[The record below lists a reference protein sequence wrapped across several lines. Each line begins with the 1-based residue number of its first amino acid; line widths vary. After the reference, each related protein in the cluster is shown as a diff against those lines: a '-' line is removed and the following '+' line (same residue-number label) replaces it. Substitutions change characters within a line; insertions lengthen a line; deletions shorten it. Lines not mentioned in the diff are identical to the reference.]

1 MRVFQFLISTL
12 FVVLVS
18 IQPAFAKE
26 FSGVIIALPFSAE
39 KGASEKDVNSSIE
52 QLMKTIRSQP
62 GLLED
67 KLLVNTNHADRK
79 SFVHVMKWNRLVL
92 AWRGHGDE
100 KRVRLRKLNGLYG
113 PSAHRFLASCCRL
126 LRCPMRHGKVL

>member
-1 MRVFQFLISTL
+1 MRIFQFLFTAL
-12 FVVLVS
+12 FVGLVS
-18 IQPAFAKE
+18 IQPVSAKE
-26 FSGVIIALPFSAE
+26 IPGVIVALPFSAE

-79 SFVHVMKWNRLVL
+79 SFVHVMKWNRL
-92 AWRGHGDE
+92 ADWEAMFASPG
-100 KRVRLRKLNGLYG
+100 
-113 PSAHRFLASCCRL
+113 FLEALKNSGSSIHYDDAAGVFEPL
-126 LRCPMRHGKVL
+126 Q